1 MKKNRHPSLKG
12 EIDMATIVDVTGRE
26 ILDSRGN
33 PTVEVEVFLESG
45 FSGRASVPSGASAG
59 SHEALE
65 LRDKDPKRYLGKGVQ
80 KAVRNV
86 NRVMAPKLLGM
97 DVLDQKAIDTAMLQW
112 DGTPNKIRLG
122 ANAILGVSLACAR
135 AAANHL
141 GLPLYQHLG
150 GLSASRLPLP
160 MMNILNGGV
169 HADNNLDLQEC
180 LIIPVGAKSF
190 REALR
195 MGVEVFHHLKA
206 ILKGKGYKTSVGDE
220 GGFAPDLRSNEEAF
234 SLILEAIRKSGY
246 QPGRAIALGIDAA
259 ASEFYQ
265 KSAYFL
271 KAEKKSKRTSAGM
284 IDYYE
289 GLIKKFPI
297 VSIEDGLA
305 EDDWEGWKAMTA
317 RLGKKVQLVGDDI
330 FVTNPDRLMR
340 GIREGIGNA
349 ILIKLNQI
357 GTLTETLEVIE
368 IAKKAGYRTVISHR
382 SGETEDTTI
391 SDLAVGTNAG
401 QIKTGAPSR
410 TDRVAKYNQL
420 LRIEEE
426 LGSRAA
432 FAPSEIM
439 PNSSA
444 APL

>member
-1 MKKNRHPSLKG
+1 MKRNNHLLLKEG
-12 EIDMATIVDVTGRE
+12 QDMTKIVEVTARE

-33 PTVEVEVFLESG
+33 PTIEVEIFLESG
-45 FSGRASVPSGASAG
+45 HRGRASVPSGASTG
-59 SHEALE
+59 KHEALE

-80 KAVRNV
+80 KAVQNIH
-86 NRVMAPKLLGM
+86 RVMAPKLLGISA
-97 DVLDQKAIDTAMLQW
+97 LDQKKIDMVMLQW
-112 DGTPNKIRLG
+112 DGTPNKSRLG
-122 ANAILGVSLACAR
+122 ANAILGVSLACSK

-141 GLPLYQHLG
+141 GLPLYQYLG
-150 GLSASRLPLP
+150 GPSATRLPLP

-180 LIIPVGAKSF
+180 MILPVGAKTF
-190 REALR
+190 KEALR
-195 MGVEVFHHLKA
+195 MGTEVFHHLKA
-206 ILKGKGYKTSVGDE
+206 ILKAKGYKTSMGDE

-246 QPGRAIALGIDAA
+246 RPGKEVALGIDAA
-259 ASEFYQ
+259 ATEFYRNG
-265 KSAYFL
+265 AYFL
-271 KAEKKSKRTSAGM
+271 KAEKKSKRASSEM

-289 GLIKKFPI
+289 ALIKKFPI

-305 EDDWEGWKAMTA
+305 EDDWKGWKAMTT
-317 RLGKKVQLVGDDI
+317 RLGKKIQLVGDDL
-330 FVTNPDRLMR
+330 FVTNPSRLSR
-340 GIREGIGNA
+340 GIQGKVANA

-368 IAKKAGYRTVISHR
+368 IAQKANYRTIISHR

-426 LGSRAA
+426 LGKRATYTPP
-432 FAPSEIM
+432 FRWKPKK
-439 PNSSA
+439 
-444 APL
+444 